1 VACPRKSTDVG
12 MCSLTLSISTQTKS
26 CHPAACDPA
35 HMKRI
40 RISLRTLLIL
50 VTAVALILGYGQAR
64 RREILKDCSELKAY
78 GYRFDVPNSFRDFVW
93 QRKPVVGVIKILGGK
108 EVLTGI
114 TLDWKGQQ
122 ISSTTDARDIEIV
135 KKLGMCEFKE
145 YE

>member
-1 VACPRKSTDVG
+1 MPPAIRFWA
-12 MCSLTLSISTQTKS
+12 TKS
-26 CHPAACDPA
+26 VRGNSECRELDRERVPQ
-35 HMKRI
+35 MKRI
-40 RISLRTLLIL
+40 RISLQTLLIL
-50 VTAVALILGYGQAR
+50 VTAAALILGYGQAR
-64 RREILKDCSELKAY
+64 RREILKNCSELKAY

-93 QRKPVVGVIKILGGK
+93 QRKPVVGIIKILGGK

-122 ISSTTDARDIEIV
+122 FSSTTDARDIEIV